1 MIEVRIFGQLE
12 EITSTQTV
20 LIKKV
25 GDTDSLQE
33 ELFMTY
39 PALKEKKFS
48 IAVNQ
53 NIIHQNTILDDKS
66 AVALLPPFSGG

>member
-12 EITSTQTV
+12 DITSTPTV

-53 NIIHQNTILDDKS
+53 NIIHQNTMLDDN
-66 AVALLPPFSGG
+66 AQVALLPPFSGG

>member
-1 MIEVRIFGQLE
+1 MTEVRIFGQLE
-12 EITSTQTV
+12 DITSTPTV

-25 GDTDSLQE
+25 GDTDSLLV
-33 ELFMTY
+33 ELFIAY

-53 NIIHQNTILDDKS
+53 NIIHQNTMLDDN
-66 AVALLPPFSGG
+66 AQVALLPPFSGG